1 MNKYTLLGIISWITA
16 GCIAGFQG
24 IKVLMNNNY
33 AWHDITLW
41 DSGNRYIQNIPDYIH
56 IERVH
61 TAFQFLIHDF
71 ALYQL
76 LAAAGLIFFIIGGF
90 FKK

>member
-41 DSGNRYIQNIPDYIH
+41 DSGDRYIRNIPGYIH
-56 IERVH
+56 FETVH
-61 TAFQFLIHDF
+61 NAFQFLIHDF

-76 LAAAGLIFFIIGGF
+76 LAIAGLILFIIGGF
-90 FKK
+90 LRR